1 MIIIRDQETDP
12 NIQFKYTAISA
23 ALVTLQGYYYNNQ

>member
-1 MIIIRDQETDP
+1 MIIIWDQEADP